1 MTVRQTIVRSVPMG
15 TGSRPPNVEST
26 VRLIRTLVG
35 ITGALLLAACGT
47 DDPEVTAG
55 EPPPPAGGDE
65 HASDSEAVVLSIT
78 DVGGFVPPDRTFTH
92 EPRLLV
98 TSDGRVIQ
106 SGPVIAIYPGP
117 LLPNLLQRS
126 ITETAIQHL
135 LDLADEHGLLGD
147 VNYTRPD
154 NIADAADTVVTI
166 RVDGETFEH
175 RAYALGL
182 GGGPDGGETDAARAR
197 LFDFVVAATDLTSDP
212 AADEIGPEEPY
223 RSDSYLIR
231 AAEAA
236 NPEPTGDAPIDI
248 QPTLVDWPSDAPVR
262 LAAAAEC
269 VEVPTNRFAQM
280 FEGANQLTR
289 FVDDGV
295 AYSLA
300 ITPRL
305 PGRSCSS

>member
-1 MTVRQTIVRSVPMG
+1 
-15 TGSRPPNVEST
+15 
-26 VRLIRTLVG
+26 VRLVRTL
-35 ITGALLLAACGT
+35 IAMTGALLLATCGA
-47 DDPEVTAG
+47 DDSEVTTG
-55 EPPPPAGGDE
+55 EPPPPAGGDQR
-65 HASDSEAVVLSIT
+65 AADSDAVVLSIT
-78 DVGGFVPPDRTFTH
+78 DVGGFVRPDRTFTN

-98 TSDGRVIQ
+98 TSDGRLIQ
-106 SGPVIAIYPGP
+106 NGPVIAIYPGP

-126 ITETAIQHL
+126 ITEAGIQRL
-135 LDLADEHGLLGD
+135 IDLADEHGLLGD
-147 VNYTRPD
+147 VTYTRPD

-166 RVDGETFEH
+166 TGDGATFEH

-231 AAEAA
+231 ASGAENAG
-236 NPEPTGDAPIDI
+236 PTGDAPIDI
-248 QPTLVDWPSDAPVR
+248 EPTLVDWPSDAPVR
-262 LAAAAEC
+262 LAASAEC
-269 VEVPTNRFAQM
+269 AEVPTNRIARM
-280 FEGANQLTR
+280 FEDANQLTR

-300 ITPRL
+300 VTPL
-305 PGRSCSS
+305 VPGRSCSS

>member
-1 MTVRQTIVRSVPMG
+1 
-15 TGSRPPNVEST
+15 
-26 VRLIRTLVG
+26 VRLVRTLVG
-35 ITGALLLAACGT
+35 ITCALLLAACGA
-47 DDPEVTAG
+47 DDSEVTAG
-55 EPPPPAGGDE
+55 EPPPPAGSE
-65 HASDSEAVVLSIT
+65 PHAAEPDAVVLSIT
-78 DVGGFVPPDRTFTH
+78 DAGGFVPPDRNFTN

-98 TSDGRVIQ
+98 TGDGRVIQ

-126 ITETAIQHL
+126 ITETGIQRL

-147 VNYTRPD
+147 VTYTRPD

-166 RVDGETFEH
+166 TVDGETFEH
-175 RAYALGL
+175 RAYALG

-197 LFDFVVAATDLTSDP
+197 LFDFVVAATDLASGP
-212 AADEIGPEEPY
+212 VADEIGPEEPY

-231 AAEAA
+231 ATEAV

-248 QPTLVDWPSDAPVR
+248 QPTPVDWPSDAPVR

-269 VEVPTNRFAQM
+269 AEVPTDRFAQM
-280 FEGANQLTR
+280 FEDANQLTR

-300 ITPRL
+300 ITPGL